1 MRIQSRIQTN
11 LEEAIEDEDVEIA
24 YPHQH
29 HVFDETSGSLA
40 VSRGGQAGPRR
51 TPEGARVE
59 KGPQEDG
66 GETPAG
72 EHHDGDGSQ
81 GSAVTTSQS
90 SSVRK

>member
-1 MRIQSRIQTN
+1 MRSRIQTN

-72 EHHDGDGSQ
+72 EYHDGDGS
-81 GSAVTTSQS
+81 
-90 SSVRK
+90 